1 MHPKTFTT
9 SSLEIKND
17 KIILEILKSKQQIL
31 ESKNVNKH
39 PGCLFEQ
46 GRSFPPILTEGAP
59 IRTGAL
65 IRSFTVACTDIVM
78 YLQLYFIPNLNFK
91 PLIAVI
97 EANLKTVYYF
107 ENTSESTWAQN

>member
-1 MHPKTFTT
+1 MDGLLLELEIEKILTNIWGTLHYYYSCILFFVIVANHQ

-65 IRSFTVACTDIVM
+65 IRSFTVA
-78 YLQLYFIPNLNFK
+78 NF
-91 PLIAVI
+91 
-97 EANLKTVYYF
+97 
-107 ENTSESTWAQN
+107 